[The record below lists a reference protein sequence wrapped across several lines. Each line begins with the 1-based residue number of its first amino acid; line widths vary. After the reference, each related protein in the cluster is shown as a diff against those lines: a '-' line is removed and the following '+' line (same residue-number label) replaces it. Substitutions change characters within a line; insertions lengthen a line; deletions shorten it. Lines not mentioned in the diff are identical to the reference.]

1 MQQGACHGKAYSH
14 SAPALAA
21 GAGPFYVSRVNR
33 PPAAARHLAAADPVL
48 ACILDG
54 ADPFRR
60 YGDPD
65 IYLDLLQS
73 IVSQQL
79 SVKAA
84 DTIFDRFLGLF
95 PRRNPRPALLAGM
108 RTEKLRTAGVS
119 RQKAGYLKAVARFA
133 RAGHLD
139 LDHLRT
145 LDDEQV
151 IEHLTRIKGV
161 GRWTAEMLLM
171 FSLDRPDVF
180 PVDDLGI
187 QSAMKRVYHVKGEG
201 RPLRNRLQRIAETW
215 RPHRTLACRYLWRWK
230 DTAATP

>member
-1 MQQGACHGKAYSH
+1 M
-14 SAPALAA
+14 PALAA
-21 GAGPFYVSRVNR
+21 GTSPFYVSPVKRL
-33 PPAAARHLAAADPVL
+33 PAAARQLVSADPVL
-48 ACILDG
+48 ARIITG
-54 ADPFRR
+54 ARPFRR
-60 YGDPD
+60 YGDPA

-79 SVKAA
+79 SVKAV

-95 PRRNPRPALLAGM
+95 PRRYPRPALLAGM
-108 RTEKLRTAGVS
+108 RTGKLRTAGVS

-139 LDHLRT
+139 LAHLRS

-180 PVDDLGI
+180 PVDDVGI
-187 QSAMKRVYHVKGEG
+187 QSAMKRLYRIKGEG
-201 RPLRNRLQRIAETW
+201 RALRGRLQRIAEAW
-215 RPHRTLACRYLWRWK
+215 RPHRTFACRCLWRWK
-230 DTAATP
+230 DTAATS

>member
-1 MQQGACHGKAYSH
+1 MPWQGAIAHRAG
-14 SAPALAA
+14 LAA
-21 GAGPFYVSRVNR
+21 SAGPFYVSRVKR
-33 PPAAARHLAAADPVL
+33 FPAAVRQLAAADPVL
-48 ACILDG
+48 ARIIG
-54 ADPFRR
+54 AARPLRR

-65 IYLDLLQS
+65 LYLDLLQS

-84 DTIFDRFLGLF
+84 DTIFARFLGLF
-95 PRRNPRPALLAGM
+95 PRRYPRPALLAAM

-180 PVDDLGI
+180 PADDLGI
-187 QSAMKRVYHVKGEG
+187 QSAMRRLYNVKGRG
-201 RPLRNRLQRIAETW
+201 RALGKRLQRIAETW
-215 RPHRTLACRYLWRWK
+215 RPHRTLACRYLWNWK
-230 DTAATP
+230 DQAKGS